1 MIGGMRMKKMLMI
14 LVVLSLLLVAGCE
27 EGLLGAVTYNDTNDN
42 DANETDGFVIGGED
56 SEMESDVESDVE
68 SEETEDSERE
78 NAYEDGKFVVTK
90 TEGDLVILAPETWDP
105 DGDRVTLKFSAPF
118 TAEGRWQTAYGDAG
132 EYPVVVTATDT
143 KGASAVETIIVKI
156 LRANRA
162 PHLKC
167 PESIVVQEGE
177 TVFIDCETNDEEG
190 ERVSLSFFGWMV
202 GPSYETTY
210 ADAGTHDVTVRA
222 VDESGL
228 SQERTIRIIVQD
240 QNRPPLFPLDFANR
254 LEGEE
259 GDVFVIDTSGIY
271 DPDGDVVTF
280 TFSEP
285 LDETGT
291 WKSSKGDD
299 GVYHVDVVA
308 SDGTVAVTEKVV
320 IEIGMVNTQPT
331 LKRIPDMRVY
341 EGETIV
347 IPLEA
352 SDREGD
358 DLSYRITG
366 WFTTQEFTTGYDDAG
381 SYSVT
386 VSVSD
391 GMFEDSQVVHIV
403 VLDSE
408 QATNLHSACVNI
420 SQLFYLLFQ

>member
-1 MIGGMRMKKMLMI
+1 VPI
-14 LVVLSLLLVAGCE
+14 AH
-27 EGLLGAVTYNDTNDN
+27 
-42 DANETDGFVIGGED
+42 
-56 SEMESDVESDVE
+56 
-68 SEETEDSERE
+68 
-78 NAYEDGKFVVTK
+78 
-90 TEGDLVILAPETWDP
+90 
-105 DGDRVTLKFSAPF
+105 
-118 TAEGRWQTAYGDAG
+118 
-132 EYPVVVTATDT
+132 
-143 KGASAVETIIVKI
+143 
-156 LRANRA
+156 

-320 IEIGMVNTQPT
+320 IEVGMVNTQPT